1 MNTSLRVVLCLG
13 LLNISTIVVSIPRL
27 SAQEPTDSDQI
38 CEVRKVGDCGGV
50 TAPKALYHPDPE
62 YTDRARRKKISG
74 TVLLSIVVTPEGTV
88 RDAKVTTSL
97 DKDLDQQALKAVNT
111 WKFQPATKDGKPV
124 PVRIAVETDFRIR

>member
-1 MNTSLRVVLCLG
+1 MKASLRFVLCFA
-13 LLNISTIVVSIPRL
+13 LLSISAVLVCVPPS
-27 SAQEPTDSDQI
+27 SAQEQTSTDEI
-38 CEVRKVGDCGGV
+38 CEVRKVGDCGV
-50 TAPKALYHPDPE
+50 TGPKPLYHPDPE

-74 TVLLSIVVTPEGTV
+74 MVLLSIVVTPEGTV

-97 DKDLDQQALKAVNT
+97 DKDLDQQALKAVST

>member
-1 MNTSLRVVLCLG
+1 MKDMRRFVLCL
-13 LLNISTIVVSIPRL
+13 LLSVSASPVFPRL
-27 SAQEPTDSDQI
+27 ASAQEQPAEDQI
-38 CEVRKVGDCGGV
+38 CEVHKVGDCGGV

-97 DKDLDQQALKAVNT
+97 DKDLDQQALNVVNT
-111 WKFQPATKDGKPV
+111 WKFQPATKDDKPV
-124 PVRIAVETDFRIR
+124 PVRIAVEMTFRIR